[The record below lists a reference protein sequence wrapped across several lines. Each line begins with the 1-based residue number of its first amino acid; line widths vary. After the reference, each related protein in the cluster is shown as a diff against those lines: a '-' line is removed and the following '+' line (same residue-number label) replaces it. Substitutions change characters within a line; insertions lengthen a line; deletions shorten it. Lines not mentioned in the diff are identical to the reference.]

1 MGNAR
6 QWRCIWKGRSFVM
19 RVQASL
25 ESESSVLG
33 GLLLDNNAWDRV
45 SDVAVPVA
53 TAWWPAGGA
62 RLERGLGP
70 AEQTL
75 ANWSKFMTCE
85 GYTIGALRVLPH
97 GEHAKCNC
105 GLHISS
111 KVVADEGC

>member
-1 MGNAR
+1 
-6 QWRCIWKGRSFVM
+6 M
-19 RVQASL
+19 RGQASL

-53 TAWWPAGGA
+53 AAWWPAGGA